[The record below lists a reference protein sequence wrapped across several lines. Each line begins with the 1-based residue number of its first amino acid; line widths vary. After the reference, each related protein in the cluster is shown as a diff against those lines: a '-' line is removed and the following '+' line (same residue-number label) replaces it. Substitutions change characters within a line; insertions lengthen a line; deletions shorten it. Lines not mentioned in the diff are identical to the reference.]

1 MLVKELIER
10 LKEFNLEMEVDFV
23 CSIETGRSLSIC
35 EDGEGFIEYD
45 GERDCVVIEVSGEET
60 DYN

>member
-1 MLVKELIER
+1 MKIKELIER
-10 LKEFNLEMEVDFV
+10 LQEFDLETRVDFV
-23 CSIETGRSLSIC
+23 CSIESGRSLSIC

>member
-10 LKEFNLEMEVDFV
+10 LQGFDKEMRVDFV
-23 CSIETGRSLSIC
+23 CSIESGRSLSVC
-35 EDGEGFIEYD
+35 EDGTGFIEYD

-60 DYN
+60 DCQ